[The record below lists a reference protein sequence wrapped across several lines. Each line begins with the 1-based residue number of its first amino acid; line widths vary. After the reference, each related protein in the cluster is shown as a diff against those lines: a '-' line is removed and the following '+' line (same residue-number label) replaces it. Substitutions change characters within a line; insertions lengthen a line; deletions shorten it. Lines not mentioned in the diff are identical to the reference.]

1 MVLKHLP
8 VTFEADIENGDPLQ
22 CKQLSKFT
30 SNPNSSTSR
39 STWYIFQPYSNY
51 TIVFI
56 FLITL
61 WKEIQ
66 YITIL
71 FHLSFKGNQPL
82 WYHWSP
88 FNCWAPCW
96 FLLFWTTKWISI
108 IDQRREDIK
117 LYGLKADCTKRKP
130 LLTVFN
136 FSYIPGKQFRTID
149 KFKLQFYGIHIWK
162 LYKILA
168 YAS

>member
-71 FHLSFKGNQPL
+71 FHLSLRAINHYGTIDRHLIVGHHADFFCSEQP
-82 WYHWSP
+82 
-88 FNCWAPCW
+88 
-96 FLLFWTTKWISI
+96 ISI
-108 IDQRREDIK
+108 IDQRRQDIK
-117 LYGLKADCTKRKP
+117 LYGLKADCAKRKP